1 MTKYIFITGG
11 VVSSLGKG
19 IAAASLAAILES
31 RGLKVTLLKL
41 DPYITVDNQNNVYFI
56 GEWLGTG
63 ANTINPGNGAYYD
76 NNWNYNDDSYILK
89 IAKPCDNNM
98 NPTSIQTDSNNI
110 CINSNGSIT
119 LTAIGGVGDTLRWY
133 SGSCGQNY
141 IGKDT
146 VITIPSPNQTTTYY
160 ARWVSNCDTS
170 ACASITIIVKACED
184 TLFIPNIFTPNGDN
198 INDYFFIKN
207 ASDWII
213 NVQIFNRW
221 GNLVYKADNYQNN
234 WDGKYKGNPLSDGV
248 YYYIINAKGKYSGKE
263 EQYHGSLTI
272 LR

>member
-1 MTKYIFITGG
+1 M
-11 VVSSLGKG
+11 
-19 IAAASLAAILES
+19 
-31 RGLKVTLLKL
+31 
-41 DPYITVDNQNNVYFI
+41 
-56 GEWLGTG
+56 
-63 ANTINPGNGAYYD
+63 
-76 NNWNYNDDSYILK
+76 
-89 IAKPCDNNM
+89 
-98 NPTSIQTDSNNI
+98 
-110 CINSNGSIT
+110 
-119 LTAIGGVGDTLRWY
+119 GDTLRWY

-198 INDYFFIKN
+198 INDYFVIKN
-207 ASDWII
+207 SNGWNI
-213 NVQIFNRW
+213 NLQVFNRW

-234 WDGKYKGNPLSDGV
+234 WDGKYNDKPLSDGV